1 MLNPHPKMKYILD
14 KHLHV
19 ERLDFT
25 PIFELFDDATI
36 SPERLRQLCGTLD
49 ITFTGYQGEERL
61 PFLIPEVRVFF
72 RAMQKEWPCAPYFC
86 SLDNPF
92 ILIELLSNIEHL
104 TVLENA
110 QSGQLLFRCGLGQL
124 RQYVRQAHRTIEFLG
139 KRAAMS
145 GTEIHRRQSR
155 FDNYLELRIGPYRK
169 AQPARQN
176 PNGA

>member
-1 MLNPHPKMKYILD
+1 MLNPKPKMKYILD

-25 PIFELFDDATI
+25 PVLELFDDATI
-36 SPERLRQLCGTLD
+36 SQERLRQLCGTLD
-49 ITFTGYQGEERL
+49 ITFTGYQDEERL

-110 QSGQLLFRCGLGQL
+110 QSGQLLFRCGRRQL
-124 RQYVRQAHRTIEFLG
+124 RQYVQQSHRIIEILG

-145 GTEIHRRQSR
+145 GTEIDRRESR
-155 FDNYLELRIGPYRK
+155 FDNYLKMRFGPYRK
-169 AQPARQN
+169 TRSTRQN

>member
-25 PIFELFDDATI
+25 PVLELFDDATI
-36 SPERLRQLCGTLD
+36 SQEHLRQLCGTLE
-49 ITFTGYQGEERL
+49 ITFTGYQGETRL
-61 PFLIPEVRVFF
+61 PFLIPEVRAFF
-72 RAMQKEWPCAPYFC
+72 RAVRKEWPCAPYFC
-86 SLDNPF
+86 TLDNPF
-92 ILIELLSNIEHL
+92 ILIELLSHIEHL
-104 TVLENA
+104 TVLENG

-155 FDNYLELRIGPYRK
+155 FDHYLEMRIGPYRK
-169 AQPARQN
+169 ARSARQD
-176 PNGA
+176 PNRA